1 MTKHANI
8 AIRSELYC
16 KESGYFVKKFA
27 QSLDTFGF
35 IYYLCT
41 DISQGRILRGGRAK
55 LGSITFLSGAFV
67 ILFTL
72 FLYDKCQIIRI
83 VVLLVKIIIQDPLA

>member
-1 MTKHANI
+1 MGAECLFLNNI
-8 AIRSELYC
+8 I
-16 KESGYFVKKFA
+16 KKFT
-27 QSLDTFGF
+27 QSLDAFGF

-67 ILFTL
+67 IF
-72 FLYDKCQIIRI
+72 YR
-83 VVLLVKIIIQDPLA
+83 

>member
-16 KESGYFVKKFA
+16 KESGFFVKKFT

-67 ILFTL
+67 ILSP
-72 FLYDKCQIIRI
+72 
-83 VVLLVKIIIQDPLA
+83 LLSKPNLPWPAWSR